1 VVILNIH
8 CNSLNNTFL
17 GFDDDHSLTFESGVI
32 IFVTGTVLKCTLLK
46 PSGYF
51 MYRDVK
57 VQIERRGLEH
67 D

>member
-1 VVILNIH
+1 MNNI
-8 CNSLNNTFL
+8 FL
-17 GFDDDHSLTFESGVI
+17 GFDDDQSETFERGVI
-32 IFVTGTVLKCTLLK
+32 IFVTGNVLKFTILK

-57 VQIERRGLEH
+57 VQIERRGLGQ

>member
-1 VVILNIH
+1 MVILNIH
-8 CNSLNNTFL
+8 CNSMNITFL
-17 GFDDDHSLTFESGVI
+17 GFDDDHSVTFESGAV
-32 IFVTGTVLKCTLLK
+32 IFVTGTVLKFTLLK

-57 VQIERRGLEH
+57 VQMERRSLEQ

>member
-1 VVILNIH
+1 MND
-8 CNSLNNTFL
+8 TFL
-17 GFDDDHSLTFESGVI
+17 GFDDDLSVAFESGVI

-46 PSGYF
+46 PNGYF

-57 VQIERRGLEH
+57 LRIERRCLEQ